1 MARKEVSVAYGRVNT
16 WQRFRQNRTATIA
29 LGCLFGIG
37 ILALLADILATRHPW
52 YAKYQ
57 GRTMFP
63 AFTMLVE
70 DTKTVELDD
79 SSEQQQQ
86 LVFERTD
93 WKQLE
98 LESVVWAPIPYS
110 ANEPDPFNRNYTAPF
125 GDQLYRTPEGEVK
138 PLPARFWHIL
148 GTDAIGRD
156 VAAGLL
162 HGAQQSLG
170 IGVIAMVIATVIG
183 IVAGAL
189 AGYYGDRGLRTAWV
203 HLLSL
208 LAGVLLASFYGLVLP
223 QYTVYDAFAD
233 GTGQGLWALGKS
245 LLIFTLILSLFDYA
259 GRRLARIP
267 ALSGLVHIP
276 LDGLVLR
283 LMELLRAIP
292 ALILLIAIRAI
303 TGPPSPDLLMLLI
316 GLVLWT
322 GIARFTRA
330 ELFRNRTLN
339 YIEAARAL
347 GYSERRIVWRHA
359 IPNSLAPVFT
369 AIAFGIAVAILTAS
383 SLSFLGLG
391 VSQDTVTWGSLLRA
405 GQERFT
411 AWWLVVFPGMAI
423 FLTVLFFN
431 LVGEGLR
438 DATDP
443 SLKN

>member
-1 MARKEVSVAYGRVNT
+1 MVRDEVAVAYNRVNT

-29 LGCLFGIG
+29 LGSLIGIG
-37 ILALLADILATRHPW
+37 ILALMADILATRHPW
-52 YAKYQ
+52 YAEYR
-57 GRTMFP
+57 GHTMFP

-79 SSEQQQQ
+79 SSDQQQQ
-86 LVFERTD
+86 LVFERAD

-110 ANEPDPFNRNYTAPF
+110 ANEPDPFNRNYTAPS

-138 PLPARFWHIL
+138 PLPARFWHIM

-170 IGVIAMVIATVIG
+170 IGVIAMVIATLIG

-208 LAGVLLASFYGLVLP
+208 LVGVLLASFYGLVLP

-267 ALSGLVHIP
+267 ALGRLVYIP
-276 LDGLVLR
+276 IDGIVLR

-303 TGPPSPDLLMLLI
+303 TGPPSTGLLTLLI

-347 GYSERRIVWRHA
+347 GFSERRIVWRHA

-411 AWWLVVFPGMAI
+411 AWWLVVFPGLAI